1 MTPRWSHEPPT
12 PMLENAWE
20 TRSHCRPTSSRKRL
34 STPTAYA
41 TPHSHNVANVVDLA
55 MADGGDTEIESVGS
69 GAAESEHEWAG
80 LDEDGDV
87 SGMSRLSSQSS
98 YEASEWIAD
107 EDDSFDQGE
116 QDGDDGDSLY
126 EP

>member
-1 MTPRWSHEPPT
+1 M
-12 PMLENAWE
+12 MENIWE
-20 TRSHCRPTSSRKRL
+20 ARSCRAGSSRKRL

-69 GAAESEHEWAG
+69 GAADSEHEWAG

-87 SGMSRLSSQSS
+87 SGMSGLSQSS
-98 YEASEWIAD
+98 CSASEWIAD
-107 EDDSFDQGE
+107 GEGSFDQGE
-116 QDGDDGDSLY
+116 RDGDDADSLY

>member
-1 MTPRWSHEPPT
+1 M
-12 PMLENAWE
+12 MMENVWE
-20 TRSHCRPTSSRKRL
+20 TRSHCRAGSSRKRL

-69 GAAESEHEWAG
+69 GVADSEHEWAG

-87 SGMSRLSSQSS
+87 GGMSQLSESS
-98 YEASEWIAD
+98 YSASEWVAD
-107 EDDSFDQGE
+107 EDESFDQRE
-116 QDGDDGDSLY
+116 YDRRMRDSLY
-126 EP
+126 KP

>member
-1 MTPRWSHEPPT
+1 
-12 PMLENAWE
+12 MLENAWE
-20 TRSHCRPTSSRKRL
+20 TRSHYRAGSSRKRL

-55 MADGGDTEIESVGS
+55 MADGGDTEVESVGP
-69 GAAESEHEWAG
+69 GAADSEHEWAG

-87 SGMSRLSSQSS
+87 SGMSQLSQSS
-98 YEASEWIAD
+98 CSASEWVAD
-107 EDDSFDQGE
+107 EDESFDQGE
-116 QDGDDGDSLY
+116 QEDEDGYSLY

>member
-12 PMLENAWE
+12 PLVDNIWE
-20 TRSHCRPTSSRKRL
+20 TRSQCRPGSSRKRP

-55 MADGGDTEIESVGS
+55 MADGGDTEVESVGS
-69 GAAESEHEWAG
+69 GAADSEKEWGG
-80 LDEDGDV
+80 LDEDEDDNE
-87 SGMSRLSSQSS
+87 QPHQ
-98 YEASEWIAD
+98 ASESSFTDSEWMAD
-107 EDDSFDQGE
+107 NDDSFYQEGDA
-116 QDGDDGDSLY
+116 DDGDSLY

>member
-1 MTPRWSHEPPT
+1 M
-12 PMLENAWE
+12 MMENVWE
-20 TRSHCRPTSSRKRL
+20 TRSHCRAGSSRKRL

-87 SGMSRLSSQSS
+87 SGMSQLSESS
-98 YEASEWIAD
+98 YSASEWVAD
-107 EDDSFDQGE
+107 EDESFDQRE
-116 QDGDDGDSLY
+116 YDRRMRDSLY

>member
-1 MTPRWSHEPPT
+1 M
-12 PMLENAWE
+12 ENVWE
-20 TRSHCRPTSSRKRL
+20 TRSCRPGSSRKRL

-69 GAAESEHEWAG
+69 GAGASEYEWAG

-87 SGMSRLSSQSS
+87 SGMSGL
-98 YEASEWIAD
+98 
-107 EDDSFDQGE
+107 
-116 QDGDDGDSLY
+116 GDDADSLY

>member
-1 MTPRWSHEPPT
+1 
-12 PMLENAWE
+12 MLENAWE
-20 TRSHCRPTSSRKRL
+20 TRSQCIAVSSRKRL

-41 TPHSHNVANVVDLA
+41 TPHSHNVGNVVDLA
-55 MADGGDTEIESVGS
+55 MADGGDTEAESVGPGS
-69 GAAESEHEWAG
+69 AESEHEWAG

-87 SGMSRLSSQSS
+87 SDMSHLTSQSS
-98 YEASEWIAD
+98 FSASEWIED
-107 EDDSFDQGE
+107 ENESFN

>member
-1 MTPRWSHEPPT
+1 
-12 PMLENAWE
+12 MLENAWE
-20 TRSHCRPTSSRKRL
+20 TRSHCRPGSSRKRL

-55 MADGGDTEIESVGS
+55 MADGGDTEVESVGS
-69 GAAESEHEWAG
+69 GVADSEHEWAG

-98 YEASEWIAD
+98 HEASEWIAD
-107 EDDSFDQGE
+107 EEESFDQGE
-116 QDGDDGDSLY
+116 QDGDDGYSLY